1 MRHRWLA
8 IGLVAGVL
16 SVALVR
22 AASQTPDPVSQP
34 QPVFRVGVDAVRI
47 DAVVAD
53 KDGRIVTDLTAKD
66 FELKQDGKVQQL
78 TVARFVPVQTSSEE
92 PPAPVP
98 PVAKKGEPAP
108 PPPAPVKVSKE
119 QVQRSIALVVDDLS
133 MSAESFEYTR
143 QGLHKFIDTQIQPTD
158 LVALVRTSAPGG
170 TLQPFTTDR
179 RLLHAQVDGMR
190 WTALSRSGVES
201 FGAIQGS
208 FLHIGLGGGS
218 GADTPAPRGSQEQ
231 ATGFSGLDP
240 TDFTLVNQLR
250 TAMSASGSLGALNL
264 IINGAAT
271 LPGRRAIV
279 LLSEGFALMTN
290 DHGAYMP
297 EPRTRRALDRA
308 IESALRHGVVVYSV
322 DTRGLQTGGLVAA
335 DNAVGDKI
343 NSATDGGR
351 ERFILNTQEGLTYV
365 AEQTGGLAALNTNDI
380 GAGIARVVNDI
391 RSYYILGYT
400 PDENT
405 FAKPGKTPKLHKISL
420 KVKRPG
426 LTVRTRKTFLGI
438 SDPPVQPRTYS
449 ASESLREAA
458 VSPFSASA
466 IPMRATALP
475 GYAPDGAFVRTL
487 LEIDARALTFAK
499 GDDGRTTAD
508 VDVLGMAFDQ
518 DGTEVGH
525 MSTAFTVALN
535 ADTDPEA
542 LGDGEGLVYVLKVP
556 IPKPGAYQIR
566 FAARDRR
573 SGAIGSAGQF
583 AWIDDVAHG
592 AFAMSG
598 ILLGPESAA
607 ATASK
612 PPEGVDTSGLLK
624 QQAHRVFKPGTRLS
638 YAYEIYNAAEAPV
651 EASATVWRGQERVF
665 MAPAATLVPPAASAD
680 RFAAAGGIKLG
691 PSLPPGD
698 YVLQIAT
705 RTPEAKTKKKGVAV
719 QSVDFEVR

>member
-1 MRHRWLA
+1 VPPRWLA
-8 IGLVAGVL
+8 AGLVAGVL
-16 SVALVR
+16 SAALVR
-22 AASQTPDPVSQP
+22 AASQAPAPVSQA

-47 DAVVAD
+47 DAVVTD
-53 KDGRIVTDLTAKD
+53 KDGRIVSDLTAND
-66 FELKQDGKVQQL
+66 FELRQDGKVQQITL
-78 TVARFVPVQTSSEE
+78 ARFVPVTTSSDT
-92 PPAPVP
+92 PAAAP
-98 PVAKKGEPAP
+98 PVVKKGEAPAP
-108 PPPAPVKVSKE
+108 PPPAVKLSKDE
-119 QVQRSIALVVDDLS
+119 VQRSIALVVDDLG
-133 MSAESFEYTR
+133 MSAESFEYAR
-143 QGLHKFIDTQIQPTD
+143 QGMHKFIDTQIQPTD

-170 TLQPFTTDR
+170 AVQPFTTDR

-190 WTALSRSGVES
+190 WTALSRSGVEA
-201 FGAIQGS
+201 FEPVQGN
-208 FLHIGLGGGS
+208 FLNIGLGAGP
-218 GADTPAPRGSQEQ
+218 GAGTTGPPAS
-231 ATGFSGLDP
+231 SLDP
-240 TDFTLVNQLR
+240 TDFAVVNQLR
-250 TAMSASGSLGALNL
+250 SAMSASGSLGALNL
-264 IINGAAT
+264 IIRGASD

-279 LLSEGFALMTN
+279 LLSEGFKLMTI

-297 EPRTRRALDRA
+297 EPRIRIALDRA
-308 IESALRHGVVVYSV
+308 IEAALRHGVVVYSV
-322 DTRGLQTGGLVAA
+322 DVRGLQTGKMLASDDVVG
-335 DNAVGDKI
+335 NASPAQEAL
-343 NSATDGGR
+343 NR
-351 ERFILNTQEGLTYV
+351 ERFVLDTQEGLTYI
-365 AEQTGGLAALNTNDI
+365 AEQTGGVAALNTNDI

-400 PDENT
+400 PDDNT
-405 FAKPGKTPKLHKISL
+405 FAKPGKTPRLHKIQL
-420 KVKRPG
+420 KAKRPG
-426 LTVRTRKTFLGI
+426 LTVRTRKTFLGL
-438 SDPPVQPRTYS
+438 SDPPEQPKIS
-449 ASESLREAA
+449 SPAQALRDAA
-458 VSPFSASA
+458 VSPFSASE

-487 LEIDARALTFAK
+487 LEIDARALSFAK

-508 VDVLGMAFDQ
+508 VDVVGMAFDQ

-525 MSTAFTVALN
+525 MSTAFSVALS

-542 LGDGEGLVYVLKVP
+542 LREGEGLVYVLKVP

-573 SGAIGSAGQF
+573 TGAIGSAGQF

-598 ILLGPESAA
+598 ILLGPEST
-607 ATASK
+607 ATPSK
-612 PPEGVDTSGLLK
+612 PAEGLDTSGLLK

-665 MAPAATLVPPAASAD
+665 TAPAAKLVPPSTNAD

-705 RTPEAKTKKKGVAV
+705 RTPEAKSKKKGVAV
-719 QSVDFEVR
+719 QSVDFEVK

>member
-1 MRHRWLA
+1 VRFRWLA
-8 IGLVAGVL
+8 AGLVAGVL
-16 SVALVR
+16 SAALVR
-22 AASQTPDPVSQP
+22 AASQAPAVVSQP
-34 QPVFRVGVDAVRI
+34 QPVFRVGVDVVRI
-47 DAVVAD
+47 DAVVTD
-53 KDGRIVTDLTAKD
+53 KNGHIVTDLTAND
-66 FELKQDGKVQQL
+66 FELRQDGKVQPITL
-78 TVARFVPVQTSSEE
+78 ARFVPVTTTVDQ
-92 PPAPVP
+92 PRVP
-98 PVAKKGEPAP
+98 TPVARKGEPAP
-108 PPPAPVKVSKE
+108 PPPPPVKVSKA

-133 MSAESFEYTR
+133 LSVESFEYTR
-143 QGLHKFIDTQIQPTD
+143 RGLHKFIDTQLQPTD

-190 WTALSRSGVES
+190 WTAMSRNGVES
-201 FGAIQGS
+201 FESVQGS
-208 FLHIGLGGGS
+208 FLGIGMAAPPGGQGPPVPGIDPS
-218 GADTPAPRGSQEQ
+218 D
-231 ATGFSGLDP
+231 FSI
-240 TDFTLVNQLR
+240 VNDLR
-250 TAMSASGSLGALNL
+250 RHMSASGSLGALNL
-264 IINGAAT
+264 IIRGASQ

-290 DHGAYMP
+290 DRGAYIA
-297 EPRTRRALDRA
+297 EPRTRIALDRA
-308 IESALRHGVVVYSV
+308 IEAAMRNGVVIYSV
-322 DTRGLQTGGLVAA
+322 DARGLQTGGLMASDNVVGNAA
-335 DNAVGDKI
+335 PDTSQLD
-343 NSATDGGR
+343 R
-351 ERFILNTQEGLTYV
+351 RRFIHDTQEGLTYV
-365 AEQTGGLAALNTNDI
+365 AEQTGGIAALDTNDI

-400 PDENT
+400 PDDNT
-405 FAKPGKTPKLHKISL
+405 FAKPGKTPRLHKLSL

-426 LTVRTRKTFLGI
+426 LTVRTRKTFLGV
-438 SDPPVQPRTYS
+438 SDPPAMAPQTSSSPAQALRDAATS
-449 ASESLREAA
+449 PFTASE
-458 VSPFSASA
+458 

-487 LEIDARALTFAK
+487 LEIDAKALSFAR
-499 GDDGRTTAD
+499 GADGRTTAD

-518 DGTEVGH
+518 DGSEVGH
-525 MSTAFTVALN
+525 MSTAFSVGLN
-535 ADTDPEA
+535 SDTDAEA
-542 LGDGEGLVYVLKVP
+542 LRDGEGLIYVLKVP

-598 ILLGPESAA
+598 ILLGPESTT
-607 ATASK
+607 TASSK
-612 PPEGVDTSGLLK
+612 PAEAVDTSGLLK
-624 QQAHRVFKPGTRLS
+624 QQGHRVFRPGTRLS
-638 YAYEIYNAAEAPV
+638 YAYEIYNAADAPV

-665 MAPAATLVPPAASAD
+665 TAPAATLVPPATSAE

-705 RTPEAKTKKKGVAV
+705 RTPQAKTRKKGVAV